1 MEQEPVRQRARE
13 LVVVAVLDATNKVLV
28 LSEPDNERHRFWLLP
43 GGKVLENETPAVA
56 MARIA
61 KSRLGIKMQPEL
73 IARIS
78 STSKGVSQAMQ
89 LFLAVI
95 PDVLEKVR
103 LSRGKLAE
111 TRLVEHL
118 IYANDFLPQHAMLLS
133 AALRL

>member
-1 MEQEPVRQRARE
+1 MEQEPVRQQARE

-28 LSEPDNERHRFWLLP
+28 LSPDSERYRFWLLP
-43 GGKVLENETPAVA
+43 GGKVLEDETPAVA
-56 MARIA
+56 MTRIA
-61 KSRLGIKMQPEL
+61 KSRLGIKIQPKL

-78 STSKGVSQAMQ
+78 STSNGVSQAVH

-111 TRLVEHL
+111 TRRLEEL
-118 IYANDFLPQHAMLLS
+118 FDADDFLPAHGKLLK
-133 AALRL
+133 AALAF